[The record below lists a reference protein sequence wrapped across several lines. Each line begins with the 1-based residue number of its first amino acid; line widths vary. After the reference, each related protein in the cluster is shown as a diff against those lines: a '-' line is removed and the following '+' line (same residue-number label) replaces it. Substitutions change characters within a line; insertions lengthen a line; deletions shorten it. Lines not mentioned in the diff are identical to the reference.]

1 MLRKLVYF
9 LSFSLISTA
18 AFAFDINDMSKEERE
33 AFNAAVREYLLENPG
48 VIFEAAEIYE
58 QRQAELQ
65 AAGDVALIAQNA
77 DELFNDG
84 RSFSE
89 GNANG
94 DIKIVEFLDYRCGY
108 CKRAFNEVKA
118 LLEADRNIELIV
130 KEFPILGEQST
141 LASRFAIAVR
151 NVAGNDAYKVAHD
164 ELMTMRGAV
173 NRAAL
178 NRIAN
183 RAGVNFAEIEIA
195 MNDPKVNQEIAQ
207 NYALAQKLKI
217 TGTPAFVFKTE
228 MLRGFAPMDAM
239 AQIVARVRG

>member
-1 MLRKLVYF
+1 M
-9 LSFSLISTA
+9 
-18 AFAFDINDMSKEERE
+18 
-33 AFNAAVREYLLENPG
+33 
-48 VIFEAAEIYE
+48 
-58 QRQAELQ
+58 
-65 AAGDVALIAQNA
+65 
-77 DELFNDG
+77 
-84 RSFSE
+84 
-89 GNANG
+89 
-94 DIKIVEFLDYRCGY
+94 
-108 CKRAFNEVKA
+108 KA
-118 LLEADRNIELIV
+118 LLEADQNIELIV

-183 RAGVNFAEIEIA
+183 RAGVNFVEIEIA

-228 MLRGFAPMDAM
+228 MLRGFAPIDAM